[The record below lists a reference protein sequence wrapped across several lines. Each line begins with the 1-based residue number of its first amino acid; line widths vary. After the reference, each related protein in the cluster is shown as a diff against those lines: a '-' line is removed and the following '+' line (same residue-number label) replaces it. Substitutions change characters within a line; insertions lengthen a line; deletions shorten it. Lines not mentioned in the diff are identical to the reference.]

1 MRRQDR
7 SCGRIE
13 GPAMCQQRH
22 PGKQGHRLLGLISAL
37 MLAGPAGIR
46 AEPLPEPIS
55 PSDPWPSVQDL
66 LQLPDWM
73 QLELSVTA
81 EPLFNPSGGK
91 RSAGSWIQ
99 QGTLGL
105 DISSGLNK
113 ASPNWDELDHWQLSV
128 TVNHDAGDAYYN
140 TAIGALFP
148 LQQVAYPAG
157 FYLSEI
163 AIERQRGE
171 GWLNVK
177 AGILPINPDFV
188 EVPVLGNYVHSAFNN
203 TLNIT
208 VAGLPINPYTA
219 FGGVVT
225 AHASPELSLRY
236 GLFDLSSTDTLSRWL
251 GLSESGIGL
260 NSGVAQFLQVDLKPS
275 AMSAQALPACRTE
288 WGIVRWSQ
296 RRGVCPAPVSVEN
309 QLPDGLLSLGGFLTS
324 ENGNGIYGSLTLPT
338 GLPLGLTDRL
348 WLGASYAPDTS
359 QVVAPTFVGGGWV
372 VQGPLPGRPL
382 DVALLGIGR
391 GGLSNQL
398 SSSAYEGMLELGYR
412 IQINQSLNLQPT
424 LQWIFNPSGA
434 LQPVPGILA
443 AGMQIQLNF

>member
-1 MRRQDR
+1 
-7 SCGRIE
+7 
-13 GPAMCQQRH
+13 MCQQRH
-22 PGKQGHRLLGLISAL
+22 PGKQGNRLLGLISAL

-113 ASPNWDELDHWQLSV
+113 ASDTWHELDHWQLSV

-171 GWLNVK
+171 GWLNMK

-236 GLFDLSSTDTLSRWL
+236 GLFDLSSTDPLSRWL
-251 GLSESGIGL
+251 GLSDSGIGL

-275 AMSAQALPACRTE
+275 AMSAQPLPACRTE

-324 ENGNGIYGSLTLPT
+324 ENSNGIYGSLTLPT

-348 WLGASYAPDTS
+348 WLGASYAPDAS
-359 QVVAPTFVGGGWV
+359 QVVAPTFVGGGLV

>member
-1 MRRQDR
+1 MR
-7 SCGRIE
+7 
-13 GPAMCQQRH
+13 QQRR
-22 PGKQGHRLLGLISAL
+22 PLRRGRGLLGLFTAL
-37 MLAGPAGIR
+37 ALTSPAR
-46 AEPLPEPIS
+46 AEPPEPIS
-55 PSDPWPSVQDL
+55 LSDPGPSVQEL

-73 QLELSVTA
+73 ELKLSVTA
-81 EPLFNPSGGK
+81 EPLFNPLGGE

-99 QGTLGL
+99 QGTLDL
-105 DISSGLNK
+105 NVSSGLNK
-113 ASPNWDELDHWQLSV
+113 ASSSWRELDHWQLSV
-128 TVNHDAGDAYYN
+128 SVNHDAGDGSYN
-140 TAIGALFP
+140 SAIGALFP

-163 AIERQRGE
+163 AIQRQHGE

-188 EVPVLGNYVHSAFNN
+188 EVPVLDNYMHSALNN

-251 GLSESGIGL
+251 GLSDGGIGP
-260 NSGVAQFLQVDLKPS
+260 NSGVVQFLQVDLQPS
-275 AMSAQALPACRTE
+275 AMNAQPLPACRTA
-288 WGIVRWSQ
+288 WGVVRWSQ
-296 RRGVCPAPVSVEN
+296 RRGPCPEAVSVEN
-309 QLPDGLLSLGGFLTS
+309 QLPNGLVSLGGFLTS
-324 ENGNGIYGSLTLPT
+324 ENGNGVYGSVTVPA
-338 GLPLGLTDRL
+338 GLPLGLSDRL
-348 WLGASYAPDTS
+348 WLGASYAPDAS
-359 QVVAPTFVGGGWV
+359 KVIAPTFVGGGLV

-382 DVALLGIGR
+382 DLALLGLGR

-424 LQWIFNPSGA
+424 VQWIFNPSGA
-434 LQPVPGILA
+434 EQSVPGILA
-443 AGMQIQLNF
+443 AGMQLQLNF

>member
-1 MRRQDR
+1 MR
-7 SCGRIE
+7 
-13 GPAMCQQRH
+13 QQRR
-22 PGKQGHRLLGLISAL
+22 PRRRGRGLLGLITAL
-37 MLAGPAGIR
+37 ALTSPAR
-46 AEPLPEPIS
+46 AQPPEPIS
-55 PSDPWPSVQDL
+55 LSDPWLRVQEL

-73 QLELSVTA
+73 ELKLSVTA
-81 EPLFNPSGGK
+81 EPLFNPLGGE

-99 QGTLGL
+99 QGTLDL
-105 DISSGLNK
+105 NVSSGLNK
-113 ASPNWDELDHWQLSV
+113 ASSSWRELDHWQLSV
-128 TVNHDAGDAYYN
+128 SVNHDAGDASYN
-140 TAIGALFP
+140 SAIGALFP

-163 AIERQRGE
+163 AIQRQHGE

-251 GLSESGIGL
+251 GLSDGGIGP
-260 NSGVAQFLQVDLKPS
+260 NNGVAQFLQVDLMPN
-275 AMSAQALPACRTE
+275 AMNARPLPACHTE
-288 WGIVRWSQ
+288 WGVVRWNQ
-296 RRGVCPAPVSVEN
+296 RRGPCPEPVSVEN
-309 QLPDGLLSLGGFLTS
+309 QLPNGLLSLGGFLTS
-324 ENGNGIYGSLTLPT
+324 ENGNGVYGSVTVPA
-338 GLPLGLTDRL
+338 GLPLGLSDRL

-359 QVVAPTFVGGGWV
+359 QVIAPTFVGGGLV

-382 DVALLGIGR
+382 DLALLGLGR

-398 SSSAYEGMLELGYR
+398 SRSAYEGMLELGYR

-434 LQPVPGILA
+434 EQSVPGILA

>member
-1 MRRQDR
+1 
-7 SCGRIE
+7 
-13 GPAMCQQRH
+13 MCQQRH
-22 PGKQGHRLLGLISAL
+22 PGKQGNRLLGLISAL

-99 QGTLGL
+99 QGTLNL
-105 DISSGLNK
+105 NVSSGLNK
-113 ASPNWDELDHWQLSV
+113 ASDTWHELDHWQLSV

-171 GWLNVK
+171 GWLNMK

-236 GLFDLSSTDTLSRWL
+236 GLFDLSSTDPLSRWL
-251 GLSESGIGL
+251 GLSDSGIGL

-275 AMSAQALPACRTE
+275 AMSAQPLPACRTE

-324 ENGNGIYGSLTLPT
+324 KNGNGIYGSLTLPT

-348 WLGASYAPDTS
+348 WLGASYAPDAS
-359 QVVAPTFVGGGWV
+359 QVVAPTFVGGGLV

>member
-1 MRRQDR
+1 
-7 SCGRIE
+7 
-13 GPAMCQQRH
+13 
-22 PGKQGHRLLGLISAL
+22 
-37 MLAGPAGIR
+37 
-46 AEPLPEPIS
+46 
-55 PSDPWPSVQDL
+55 
-66 LQLPDWM
+66 
-73 QLELSVTA
+73 
-81 EPLFNPSGGK
+81 
-91 RSAGSWIQ
+91 
-99 QGTLGL
+99 
-105 DISSGLNK
+105 
-113 ASPNWDELDHWQLSV
+113 
-128 TVNHDAGDAYYN
+128 
-140 TAIGALFP
+140 
-148 LQQVAYPAG
+148 
-157 FYLSEI
+157 
-163 AIERQRGE
+163 
-171 GWLNVK
+171 
-177 AGILPINPDFV
+177 
-188 EVPVLGNYVHSAFNN
+188 VHSAFNN

-236 GLFDLSSTDTLSRWL
+236 GLFDLSSTDPLSRWL
-251 GLSESGIGL
+251 GLSDSGIGL

-275 AMSAQALPACRTE
+275 AMSAQPLPACRTE

-324 ENGNGIYGSLTLPT
+324 ENSNGIYGSLTLPT

-348 WLGASYAPDTS
+348 WLGASYAPDAS
-359 QVVAPTFVGGGWV
+359 QVVAPTFVGGGLV

>member
-1 MRRQDR
+1 MR
-7 SCGRIE
+7 
-13 GPAMCQQRH
+13 QQSRL
-22 PGKQGHRLLGLISAL
+22 PRRGHGLLGLITAL
-37 MLAGPAGIR
+37 ALASPAR
-46 AEPLPEPIS
+46 CADAAPLAEQPPEPIS
-55 PSDPWPSVQDL
+55 LSAPWPSVQEL

-81 EPLFNPSGGK
+81 EPLFNPLGGE

-99 QGTLGL
+99 QGTLNL

-113 ASPNWDELDHWQLSV
+113 ASANWQELDHWQLSV

-163 AIERQRGE
+163 AIQRQHGD

-251 GLSESGIGL
+251 GLSDGGIGP
-260 NSGVAQFLQVDLKPS
+260 NSGVAQFLQVDLMPS
-275 AMSAQALPACRTE
+275 AMKAQPVPACRTE
-288 WGIVRWSQ
+288 RGIVRWSQ

-324 ENGNGIYGSLTLPT
+324 ENGNGVYGSLTLPS
-338 GLPLGLTDRL
+338 GLPLGLADRL
-348 WLGASYAPDTS
+348 WLGASYAPDAS
-359 QVVAPTFVGGGWV
+359 QVIAPTFVGGGLV

-382 DVALLGIGR
+382 DVALLGLGR

-424 LQWIFNPSGA
+424 LQWIFNPSGT

-443 AGMQIQLNF
+443 AGVQIQLNF

>member
-1 MRRQDR
+1 
-7 SCGRIE
+7 
-13 GPAMCQQRH
+13 MCQQRH
-22 PGKQGHRLLGLISAL
+22 PGKQGNRLLGLISAL

-105 DISSGLNK
+105 DINSGLNK
-113 ASPNWDELDHWQLSV
+113 ASDTWHELDHWQLSV

-171 GWLNVK
+171 GWLNMK

-236 GLFDLSSTDTLSRWL
+236 GLFDLSSTDPLSRWL
-251 GLSESGIGL
+251 GLSDSGIGL

-275 AMSAQALPACRTE
+275 AMSAQPLPACRTE

-324 ENGNGIYGSLTLPT
+324 ENSNGIYGSLTLPT

-348 WLGASYAPDTS
+348 WLGASYAPDAS
-359 QVVAPTFVGGGWV
+359 QVVAPTFVGGGLV

>member
-1 MRRQDR
+1 
-7 SCGRIE
+7 
-13 GPAMCQQRH
+13 MCQQRH
-22 PGKQGHRLLGLISAL
+22 PGKQGNRLLGLISAL

-113 ASPNWDELDHWQLSV
+113 ASDTWHELDHWQLSV

-171 GWLNVK
+171 GWLNMK

-236 GLFDLSSTDTLSRWL
+236 GLFDLSSTDPLSRWL
-251 GLSESGIGL
+251 GLSDSGIGL

-275 AMSAQALPACRTE
+275 AMSAQPLPACRTE

-324 ENGNGIYGSLTLPT
+324 ENSNGIYGSLTLPT

-348 WLGASYAPDTS
+348 WLAASYAPEAS
-359 QVVAPTFVGGGWV
+359 QVVAPTFVGGGLV

>member
-1 MRRQDR
+1 
-7 SCGRIE
+7 
-13 GPAMCQQRH
+13 MCQQRH
-22 PGKQGHRLLGLISAL
+22 PGKQGNRLLGLISAL

-113 ASPNWDELDHWQLSV
+113 ASDTWHELDHWQLSV

-171 GWLNVK
+171 GWLNMK

-236 GLFDLSSTDTLSRWL
+236 GLFDLSSTDPLSRWL
-251 GLSESGIGL
+251 GLSDSGIGL

-275 AMSAQALPACRTE
+275 AMSAQPLPACRTE

-324 ENGNGIYGSLTLPT
+324 ENSNGIYGSLTLPT

-348 WLGASYAPDTS
+348 WLGASYAPDAS
-359 QVVAPTFVGGGWV
+359 QVVAPTFMGGGLV

-398 SSSAYEGMLELGYR
+398 SSSTYEGMLELGYR

>member
-7 SCGRIE
+7 SCGRID

-22 PGKQGHRLLGLISAL
+22 PGKQGNRLLGLISAL

-113 ASPNWDELDHWQLSV
+113 ASDTWHELDHWQLSV

-171 GWLNVK
+171 GWLNMK

-236 GLFDLSSTDTLSRWL
+236 GLFDLSSTDPLSRWL
-251 GLSESGIGL
+251 GLSDSGIGL

-275 AMSAQALPACRTE
+275 AMSAQPLPACRTE

-348 WLGASYAPDTS
+348 WLGASYAPDAS
-359 QVVAPTFVGGGWV
+359 QVVAPTFVGGGLV

>member
-1 MRRQDR
+1 
-7 SCGRIE
+7 
-13 GPAMCQQRH
+13 
-22 PGKQGHRLLGLISAL
+22 
-37 MLAGPAGIR
+37 
-46 AEPLPEPIS
+46 
-55 PSDPWPSVQDL
+55 
-66 LQLPDWM
+66 
-73 QLELSVTA
+73 
-81 EPLFNPSGGK
+81 
-91 RSAGSWIQ
+91 
-99 QGTLGL
+99 
-105 DISSGLNK
+105 
-113 ASPNWDELDHWQLSV
+113 
-128 TVNHDAGDAYYN
+128 
-140 TAIGALFP
+140 
-148 LQQVAYPAG
+148 VAYPAG

-171 GWLNVK
+171 GWLNMK

-236 GLFDLSSTDTLSRWL
+236 GLFDLSSTDPLSRWL
-251 GLSESGIGL
+251 GLSDSGIGL

-275 AMSAQALPACRTE
+275 AMSAQPLPACRTE

-348 WLGASYAPDTS
+348 WLGASYAPDAS
-359 QVVAPTFVGGGWV
+359 QVVAPTFVGGGLV

>member
-1 MRRQDR
+1 
-7 SCGRIE
+7 
-13 GPAMCQQRH
+13 MCQQRH
-22 PGKQGHRLLGLISAL
+22 PGKQGNRLLGLISAL

-113 ASPNWDELDHWQLSV
+113 ASANWQELDHWQLSV

-171 GWLNVK
+171 GWLNMK

-188 EVPVLGNYVHSAFNN
+188 EVPVLGNYLHSAFNN

-236 GLFDLSSTDTLSRWL
+236 GLFDLSSTDPLSRWL
-251 GLSESGIGL
+251 GLSDSGIGL

-275 AMSAQALPACRTE
+275 AMSAQPLPACRTE

-324 ENGNGIYGSLTLPT
+324 ENSNGIYGSLTLPT

-348 WLGASYAPDTS
+348 WLGASYAPDAS
-359 QVVAPTFVGGGWV
+359 QVVAPTFVGGGLV

>member
-1 MRRQDR
+1 MV
-7 SCGRIE
+7 GR
-13 GPAMCQQRH
+13 GGWFTPRVAAS
-22 PGKQGHRLLGLISAL
+22 PDGG
-37 MLAGPAGIR
+37 AG
-46 AEPLPEPIS
+46 AEPAPAQQTGPVS
-55 PSDPWPSVQDL
+55 WSNPWPSVQEL

-73 QLELSVTA
+73 ELKLSVTA
-81 EPLFNPSGGK
+81 EPLFNPLGGE

-99 QGTLGL
+99 QGTLNL
-105 DISSGLNK
+105 NVSSGLNK
-113 ASPNWDELDHWQLSV
+113 ASDTWHELDHWQLSFS
-128 TVNHDAGDAYYN
+128 VNHDAGDAYYN

-157 FYLSEI
+157 FYFSEL
-163 AIERQRGE
+163 AIQRQHGD

-208 VAGLPINPYTA
+208 VAGLPINPYPA
-219 FGGVVT
+219 LGGVVS

-251 GLSESGIGL
+251 GLSDSGIGL

-275 AMSAQALPACRTE
+275 AISAQPLPACRTE

-348 WLGASYAPDTS
+348 WLGASYAPDAS
-359 QVVAPTFVGGGWV
+359 QVVAPTFVGGGLV